1 MLDWILNLIPG
12 GGLTAVLGAIV
23 AALGMIVTMFYGIK
37 KAGRDEQ
44 KAKELDAYE
53 KHLKDIA
60 RAGDAKPSGGVQSD
74 PYNRDRRK

>member
-1 MLDWILNLIPG
+1 MLDFLVGKAGLIIG
-12 GGLTAVLGAIV
+12 GAVAIIGMLGA
-23 AALGMIVTMFYGIK
+23 MFLGIK

-60 RAGDAKPSGGVQSD
+60 RAGDAKPSGSMQSD
-74 PYNRDRRK
+74 PYNRDK